1 MTTQEQ
7 YIERLKEM
15 TATKFGRSVVTTED
29 YGALSD
35 AIFEEVGIRLD
46 IPSIKHLYT
55 HTSYAI
61 SPRPTTL
68 SALAKY
74 VGYASW
80 SDFCTAR
87 DIQPAED
94 QEKIPVVRRWRVII
108 GFAVAAIALIVML
121 IVMLLPREEEMTE
134 AQTMYRAVDDRF
146 NAVLSTWA
154 AITTEHCNDLRQYY
168 DEQNM
173 SNYHAHIIECNNAFA
188 TDLEARIGEDIT
200 RYAVEHN
207 ITVDNATIDNAA
219 KAIATICNSMCD
231 NLLYE

>member
-1 MTTQEQ
+1 
-7 YIERLKEM
+7 M
-15 TATKFGRSVVTTED
+15 TATKFGRSVATTED

-35 AIFEEVGIRLD
+35 AIFEEIGIRLD

-68 SALAKY
+68 SALAKF

-94 QEKIPVVRRWRVII
+94 TEKIPVVRRWRVII
-108 GFAVAAIALIVML
+108 GFVIAAIALIVML
-121 IVMLLPREEEMTE
+121 IVLLLPREEEMTE
-134 AQTMYRAVDDRF
+134 AEAMYRAVDDRF

-154 AITTEHCNDLRQYY
+154 AITTEHCNDVRQYY

-207 ITVDNATIDNAA
+207 ITVDNATIDSTA